1 MAIIQPFKHQKIK
14 QMTMKKYLL
23 SAVIVSMALVLF
35 TPNTLCAQKQTYPA
49 AKSLLRKEFRPEEG
63 FANLRAIQLG
73 KEGVLLTSETYKIE
87 KGESRFH
94 YDIVNT
100 DLQIVKENVLSVDR
114 MVIGTGMTQK
124 AFLGQVN
131 YHHLFYG
138 RKNFILHTIPRTGLE
153 EGTVVKGAFPVD
165 GIIELVSA
173 LPENLVLILRT
184 KSAISLVYID
194 WKTGD
199 TRVTPI
205 QLPEG
210 VKPNKAMILS
220 FQELSNI
227 NELAV
232 ILRMDEKSGYHSQC
246 LMYSP
251 QGDLV
256 RTIEIT
262 PKQDIVLIECK
273 ITATDK
279 TKFVFSGT
287 YNNRL
292 QNKKSLLADGFFF
305 AESDTRSLR
314 FLTPTNFLDLENFTS
329 FLSDR
334 KQEYIDKRVER
345 AENAGR
351 VLTMEYLMTI
361 HPIITLSDGYMLVG
375 EAFYPTYVT
384 QETMVNGKMER
395 RNVFDGYR
403 YTHSVVVKFDINGNR
418 KMDQCLP
425 LKIDYKPKEVSKF
438 VTVNTSLQNQV
449 SLSYVTDNIL
459 TYKVFNQSGTEISQ
473 KKCEIVA
480 TGREDER
487 LISTT
492 ANMRHWYDANF
503 IVSGYQTTK
512 DREGEVTKVF
522 YLNKVQLAE

>member
-1 MAIIQPFKHQKIK
+1 
-14 QMTMKKYLL
+14 MTLKKYFL
-23 SAVIVSMALVLF
+23 STVIVSMTMVLF
-35 TPNTLCAQKQTYPA
+35 TPNSLLAQKQRYPA
-49 AKSLLRKEFRPEEG
+49 AKSLLRREFHPEEG
-63 FANLRAIQLG
+63 FVNLRAIQLG
-73 KEGVLLTSETYKIE
+73 KDGVLLTSETYKIE

-100 DLQIVKENVLSVDR
+100 ELQIVKENVLSVDR

-124 AFLGQVN
+124 AFLGYKN

-138 RKNFILHTIPRTGLE
+138 RKNFILHTIPRNGLE
-153 EGTVVKGAFPVD
+153 EGTVVQGAFPVD
-165 GIIELVSA
+165 GTVEWVSA
-173 LPENLVLILRT
+173 LPEKLVLILRT

-199 TRVTPI
+199 THVTPI

-227 NELAV
+227 NEFAV
-232 ILRMDEKSGYHSQC
+232 ILRVDEKSGYHSQC

-279 TKFVFSGT
+279 TKFIFSGT

-292 QNKKSLLADGFFF
+292 QSKKSLLADGFFF
-305 AESDTRSLR
+305 GESDTRSLR
-314 FLTPTNFLDLENFTS
+314 FLTATNFLDLENFTS

-334 KQEYIDKRVER
+334 RQDNIDKRVER
-345 AENAGR
+345 AENAGKE
-351 VLTMEYLMTI
+351 LTMEYLMTI

-375 EAFYPTYVT
+375 EAFYPTYVNR
-384 QETMVNGKMER
+384 QELVNGQTVNR
-395 RNVFDGYR
+395 RVFDGYL

-425 LKIDYKPKEVSKF
+425 LKIDYKPKEVIKF
-438 VTVNTSLQNQV
+438 VSVNTSLQNQV
-449 SLSYVTDNIL
+449 SLSYVSDNVL

-473 KKCEIVA
+473 NKCEIVA

-487 LISTT
+487 VISTT

-512 DREGEVTKVF
+512 DQDGEVTKVF
-522 YLNKVQLAE
+522 YLNKVRLAE